1 MRTYLARKGSCR
13 TRPLTWGPGACRALR
28 HIRPQ
33 RPATERGAVCDA
45 EQTTST
51 RVLNKH
57 AGAGRAQSRGEGRR
71 PGPSTGSHLLLGQ
84 SDKPEDA
91 LQVWPVDEG
100 AHPGILQKGVPEFY
114 PLSLFHHFRGKPV
127 ENFLLHEHP
136 RAVAA
141 NLGDKHTPV
150 GVARRRKSGNARASA
165 SPRAGPETKAR
176 SASLCLLNELTV
188 TDPCDLRGSV
198 SSRQLLRC
206 AACFRGRG
214 NSGNGLGENSEE
226 LGARA

>member
-114 PLSLFHHFRGKPV
+114 PLGLFHHFRGKPV

-150 GVARRRKSGNARASA
+150 GVARRRRKRGMQ
-165 SPRAGPETKAR
+165 
-176 SASLCLLNELTV
+176 ELRPHPAQRRTAP
-188 TDPCDLRGSV
+188 PC
-198 SSRQLLRC
+198 
-206 AACFRGRG
+206 
-214 NSGNGLGENSEE
+214 
-226 LGARA
+226 GAHRRP